1 MIFLKKFKKHEVIE
15 HQRYVKREKK
25 MKELKKIIFPF
36 FFSGEKNGKF
46 LRDP

>member
-1 MIFLKKFKKHEVIE
+1 MIFSKKFKKHEVIE
-15 HQRYVKREKK
+15 HQRYVKREKN
-25 MKELKKIIFPF
+25 ERIKKKNFLF